1 MSKIMLEQRNNVF
14 GALKLIEQLYLDGQI
29 PRHVFLNIIND
40 YGEDIPITEFNS
52 CKALSPPLEGGTTLC
67 MEQ

>member
-1 MSKIMLEQRNNVF
+1 MSKIVLEQRNNAF

-29 PRHVFLNIIND
+29 PKHVFLNIIND
-40 YGEDIPITEFNS
+40 YGEDIPITEFNC
-52 CKALSPPLEGGTTLC
+52 CKNISPPTEGGATPC